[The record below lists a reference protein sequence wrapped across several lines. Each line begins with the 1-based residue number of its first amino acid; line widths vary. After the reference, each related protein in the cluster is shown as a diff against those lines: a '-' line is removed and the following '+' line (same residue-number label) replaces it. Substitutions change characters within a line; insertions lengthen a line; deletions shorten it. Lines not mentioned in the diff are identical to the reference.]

1 MRNEDELARIHNEY
15 GKMSGTEKS
24 FKTNSYMEDMV
35 NPTPQIDE
43 KRLHEQL
50 TDRISDISEIFEI
63 DDITATVYGNGIRFG
78 LDFDGY
84 KVKFEGGITGYR
96 DVSRI
101 GSGAYTYLFD
111 VSGKAEIY
119 DGDKMVRVVE
129 YNEVDFE
136 TEFVYNE
143 MSYYGLKESDF

>member
-1 MRNEDELARIHNEY
+1 MRNEDELARVHNEF

-24 FKTNSYMEDMV
+24 FKINSYMEDM
-35 NPTPQIDE
+35 NPVIDE

-78 LDFDGY
+78 LDFDGF

-136 TEFVYNE
+136 AEFMYNE